1 MLLSAFDSLF
11 TNLGSSH
18 SYNTRNADNYHFEIH
33 KIRNA
38 ISDGPK
44 IWNSIPN
51 ELKKC
56 KQICRTK
63 SVANSMLSEMNC
75 LYNIF
80 YDINYIVDFSK

>member
-1 MLLSAFDSLF
+1 MLLSAFDLLF

-56 KQICRTK
+56 KNMNQFKKKMCKYLQNQIC
-63 SVANSMLSEMNC
+63 C
-75 LYNIF
+75 
-80 YDINYIVDFSK
+80 